1 VIGGNGDSIYVRL
14 MRAIGRG
21 DLAENPELEKNPGR
35 VIHQQTIDDAIAAWT
50 SVNTSATVI
59 TCLEQVDVPV
69 GPIYSI
75 EDAYNDPHYQAREM
89 FEEVE
94 IKGQGSSADSTL
106 KIPAILPKLS
116 GTPGATTWPGGEVGS
131 HTEEVLEEIGYKPEQ
146 QSTLKEQGHI

>member
-1 VIGGNGDSIYVRL
+1 
-14 MRAIGRG
+14 
-21 DLAENPELEKNPGR
+21 
-35 VIHQQTIDDAIAAWT
+35 
-50 SVNTSATVI
+50 VNTSATVI